1 MKKKKIDLK
10 NITVADDEFSY
21 LSQWQSVIDSPQ
33 LYQTEIGDIYDK
45 ILFFKQ
51 VDNFIIF
58 YDNAENTFAFDCPL
72 EPKYAFDCLN
82 ERRCQFELMQM
93 LEFHYQKHKDGNKY
107 DSLYDYI
114 TKECDM
120 IEYSKNYFDY
130 FTKEF
135 DTQDKFVDEFFKFQ
149 KALIDKGSEAFNNV
163 VKKLTADNI
172 TDDDYYYA
180 LGLASHEF
188 DLDKYYADEDLQ
200 IIDYLL
206 GNQFIS
212 IADLNQ
218 SIFPG
223 VLRKKYQGKIRIG
236 KNEFDETLGWD
247 GRFTPLQYYIK
258 RVYPDCPSKVITVI
272 SNLNK
277 LKTIS
282 LGTLYICDLISTFI
296 ISVDE
301 KKIGSVPI
309 SIEMLDYIEQQ
320 MIVGMQV
327 KDQDNA
333 IVLAKFLRTLYEKSN
348 SLKLVFE

>member
-1 MKKKKIDLK
+1 MKQKIDLK
-10 NITVADDEFSY
+10 NLTVEDNDFSY

-33 LYQTEIGDIYDK
+33 LYRAEIGDIYDK
-45 ILFFKQ
+45 ILFFKH

-58 YDNAENTFAFDCPL
+58 YDNAENTFSFDCPV

-93 LEFHYQKHKDGNKY
+93 LEFHYEKHSDGKY

-114 TKECDM
+114 TKEFDVM
-120 IEYSKNYFDY
+120 DYTKNYFDY
-130 FTKEF
+130 FCKEF
-135 DTQDKFVDEFFKFQ
+135 DTQDKFVNEFFEFQ
-149 KALIDKGSEAFNNV
+149 KALINRGSEAFNNV
-163 VKKLTADNI
+163 VKKLTANGV
-172 TDDDYYYA
+172 TDDEYYYA
-180 LGLASHEF
+180 LGLAPHEF

-212 IADLNQ
+212 IADLNRC
-218 SIFPG
+218 IFPG
-223 VLRKKYQGKIRIG
+223 ILRKKYQGKIRIG

-272 SNLNK
+272 SNLNR

-296 ISVDE
+296 ISVDD

-309 SIEMLDYIEQQ
+309 SLETLDYIEQQ
-320 MIVGMQV
+320 MIMEMQV

-333 IVLAKFLRTLYEKSN
+333 IVLAKFLRELYNKSSN
-348 SLKLVFE
+348 LKLSFE

>member
-1 MKKKKIDLK
+1 MKQQIDLR
-10 NITVADDEFSY
+10 NLTVEDNDFSY

-33 LYQTEIGDIYDK
+33 LYRAEISDIYDK
-45 ILFFKQ
+45 ILFFKH

-58 YDNAENTFAFDCPL
+58 YDNAENTFSFDCPV

-82 ERRCQFELMQM
+82 ERRCQFELMHL
-93 LEFHYQKHKDGNKY
+93 LEFHYEKHGDGKY

-114 TKECDM
+114 TKEFDM
-120 IEYSKNYFDY
+120 MDYTKNYFDY

-135 DTQDKFVDEFFKFQ
+135 DTQDKFVNEFFEFQ
-149 KALIDKGSEAFNNV
+149 KVLINRGSEAFNNV
-163 VKKLTADNI
+163 VKKLTAEGV

-180 LGLASHEF
+180 LGLAPHEF

-212 IADLNQ
+212 IADLNR

-258 RVYPDCPSKVITVI
+258 KVYPDCPNKVITVI
-272 SNLNK
+272 SNLNR

-282 LGTLYICDLISTFI
+282 LETLYICDLISTFI
-296 ISVDE
+296 ISVND
-301 KKIGSVPI
+301 KKISSVPI
-309 SIEMLDYIEQQ
+309 SLEMLDYIEQS
-320 MIVGMQV
+320 MIPGMQIN
-327 KDQDNA
+327 DQNNA

-348 SLKLVFE
+348 SLKLIFE

>member
-10 NITVADDEFSY
+10 NITVEDDDFSY
-21 LSQWQSVIDSPQ
+21 LSQWQSVIDSSQ
-33 LYQTEIGDIYDK
+33 LYRAEIGDIYDK

-58 YDNAENTFAFDCPL
+58 YDNAENTFL
-72 EPKYAFDCLN
+72 FDCLN

-93 LEFHYQKHKDGNKY
+93 LEFHYQKHNDGKY
-107 DSLYDYI
+107 DSVYDYI
-114 TKECDM
+114 IQEFDMMDYTKN
-120 IEYSKNYFDY
+120 SFDY

-135 DTQDKFVDEFFKFQ
+135 DTQDKFVDGFFEFQ

-163 VKKLTADNI
+163 VKKLTADNV
-172 TDDDYYYA
+172 TDNNYYYA
-180 LGLASHEF
+180 LGLASREF
-188 DLDKYYADEDLQ
+188 DLDKYYADDDLH

-212 IADLNQ
+212 IADLNRN
-218 SIFPG
+218 IFPG

-247 GRFTPLQYYIK
+247 GRFTPLQYYITK
-258 RVYPDCPSKVITVI
+258 VYPECPSKVITVI
-272 SNLNK
+272 SNLNR

-296 ISVDE
+296 ISVYE

-309 SIEMLDYIEQQ
+309 SLEMLDYIEQQ
-320 MIVGMQV
+320 IIPGLQV
-327 KDQDNA
+327 NDQSNA
-333 IVLAKFLRTLYEKSN
+333 LILAKFLRTLYKKSN
-348 SLKLVFE
+348 HLKLVFE